1 MAVVLVLLAALFT
14 AITVA
19 DVRERAVYVAHL
31 ALLVLLRVLAALGAL
46 AASVWQVGGSV
57 PWLALPLST
66 WGFAPLAWQA
76 LAGVGV
82 ALLLWLMGAAVSKAT
97 AAPSVGRGDVL
108 LIAACCMFLR
118 FDLLEPYL
126 LLVALA
132 GVAMAL
138 FWRFAR
144 KSSTFPFAPAL
155 VWPCWAVLLVC

>member
-57 PWLALPLST
+57 PWLVLPLDT

-82 ALLLWLMGAAVSKAT
+82 ALLLWLMGAAVSKAIT
-97 AAPSVGRGDVL
+97 APSVGRGDVL

>member
-1 MAVVLVLLAALFT
+1 MAVVLVLSAALF
-14 AITVA
+14 AVITVA
-19 DVRERAVYVAHL
+19 DVRERAVYVAHM

-46 AASVWQVGGSV
+46 AASVWQVGENA
-57 PWLALPLST
+57 PWLALPLDA
-66 WGFAPLAWQA
+66 WGFAPLAGQA

-82 ALLLWLMGAAVSKAT
+82 ALLLWLMGFAVSKVT
-97 AAPSVGRGDVL
+97 AADSVGRGDVL
-108 LIAACCMFLR
+108 LIAACCLFLR

-155 VWPCWAVLLVC
+155 VWPCWALLLVC